1 MSIFVVLSEVDNEK
15 LEALIK
21 EKYSEDYYQLS
32 PRQWLISSGE
42 TVIKLTEDLLI
53 TDEEKGPGPALVF
66 TILNYYGMADPA
78 IWQWLKAKRE
88 KMDKP

>member
-1 MSIFVVLSEVDNEK
+1 MSIFVVLSDVDNEK
-15 LEALIK
+15 LETLIK
-21 EKYSEDYYQLS
+21 EKYTEDYYQLS

-66 TILNYYGMADPA
+66 TISNYYGMANPA
-78 IWQWLKAKRE
+78 IWEWLKAKRE
-88 KMDKP
+88 QYDS

>member
-1 MSIFVVLSEVDNEK
+1 MSIFVVLSEVDNEN

-66 TILNYYGMADPA
+66 TISNYYGMADPA
-78 IWQWLKAKRE
+78 IWEWLKAKRE
-88 KMDKP
+88 QYDA